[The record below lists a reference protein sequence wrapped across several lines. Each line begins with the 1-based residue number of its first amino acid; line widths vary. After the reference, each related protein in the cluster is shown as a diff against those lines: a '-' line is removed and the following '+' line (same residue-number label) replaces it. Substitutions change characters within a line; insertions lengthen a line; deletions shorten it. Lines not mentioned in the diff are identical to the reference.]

1 VNATPSEARV
11 RLLLDR
17 VRLEV
22 DEGHVPSAQVAV
34 AHHGHIIAS
43 ETYGDASSGTRYVL
57 QSCGRTIVAAVA
69 WKLISE
75 GLLDIDHPVSD
86 YVEGFRENGK
96 ESVTIEQV
104 LTHTGGFPL
113 APLRFP
119 EFLDRGSRN
128 AAFAKWRLTY
138 EPGSRLEF
146 HLTSA
151 AWVIEELCFRLT
163 GQSLRSYVRTSFA
176 EPLGLPSLEIGPDE
190 DAGDIAPFVTTDDPS
205 AEVNPWGPWYL
216 APRDVLAGGEP
227 SHSSVATAADLAM
240 FYQELL
246 RPTVL
251 APEVVEDALR
261 VRVTLPV
268 EGERGGSRSVP
279 GNVAL
284 FVVVAGDDG
293 LQRAMLPTTG
303 TPQLF
308 GHGGA
313 PCQIAFADPGTGL
326 SFAFLTNGYPA
337 SGYDLS
343 RPAQNR
349 IINIGN
355 LAADLVV

>member
-1 VNATPSEARV
+1 VVSSARLAV
-11 RLLLDR
+11 LLDR

-22 DEGHVPSAQVAV
+22 DSGALPSLQVAV
-34 AHHGHIIAS
+34 AHEGRLVAN
-43 ETYGDASSGTRYVL
+43 ETMGDATPETRYVL
-57 QSCGRTIVAAVA
+57 QSCGRTVVAAVA
-69 WKLISE
+69 WKLIDD
-75 GLLDIDHPVSD
+75 GLLNITNPVAHYID
-86 YVEGFRENGK
+86 GFAANGK
-96 ESVTIEQV
+96 ESVTVEQV
-104 LTHTGGFPL
+104 LTHTAGFPK
-113 APLRFP
+113 APLAFP
-119 EFLDRGSRN
+119 DFLSRENRN
-128 AAFAKWRLTY
+128 AAFEKWRLTY

-151 AWVIEELCFRLT
+151 AWVIEELCFRLS
-163 GQSLRSYVRTSFA
+163 GMSLRDYVRDQFSL
-176 EPLGLPSLEIGPDE
+176 PLGLASLEIGPAE
-190 DAGDIAPFVTTDDPS
+190 DADHIAPFVTTDDPS
-205 AEVNPWGPWYL
+205 EEVNPWGPWYL

-240 FYQELL
+240 FYQALLGGELIS
-246 RPTVL
+246 RAT
-251 APEVVEDALR
+251 VEDALR
-261 VRVTLPV
+261 VRVTMPV

-284 FVVVAGDDG
+284 YVVVVGDDG

-303 TPQLF
+303 TPALF

-343 RPAQNR
+343 RTAQNR

-355 LAADLVV
+355 LAADLVP

>member
-1 VNATPSEARV
+1 VVSDARLDV
-11 RLLLDR
+11 LRDR

-22 DEGHVPSAQVAV
+22 DGGALPSAQVAV
-34 AHHGHIIAS
+34 AHRGRLLLN
-43 ETYGDASSGTRYVL
+43 ETFGDADAETRYVL
-57 QSCGRTIVAAVA
+57 QSCGRTVVAAVA
-69 WKLISE
+69 WKLISD
-75 GLLDIDHPVSD
+75 GLLDISKPVAE
-86 YVEGFRENGK
+86 YVEGFRSNGK
-96 ESVTIEQV
+96 ERVTVEQV
-104 LTHTGGFPL
+104 LTHTAGFPK
-113 APLRFP
+113 APLAFP
-119 EFLDRGSRN
+119 DFLDRESRN
-128 AAFAKWRLTY
+128 AAFEKWRLTY

-163 GQSLRSYVRTSFA
+163 GRALRDYVRDEFSL
-176 EPLGLPSLEIGPDE
+176 PLGLPSLEIGPPE
-190 DAGDIAPFVTTDDPS
+190 DAPNIAPFVTTDGPDD
-205 AEVNPWGPWYL
+205 EVNPWGPWYL
-216 APRDVLAGGEP
+216 APRNVLAGGEP

-246 RPTVL
+246 DPDLIREDVL
-251 APEVVEDALR
+251 QDALR
-261 VRVTLPV
+261 IRVTLPV
-268 EGERGGSRSVP
+268 EGERGGTRSVP

-303 TPQLF
+303 TPALF

-343 RPAQNR
+343 RAAQNR

-355 LAADLVV
+355 LAADLVP